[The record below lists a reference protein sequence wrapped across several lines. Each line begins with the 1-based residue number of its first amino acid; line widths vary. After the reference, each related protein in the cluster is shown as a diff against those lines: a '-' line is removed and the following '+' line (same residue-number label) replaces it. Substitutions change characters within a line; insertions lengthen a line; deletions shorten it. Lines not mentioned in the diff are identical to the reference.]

1 MGLVLILSNG
11 CNKNPLG
18 DGTTKKASNDIFI
31 ITCHGNVY
39 GYDWETLSL
48 SSELNIGRNPGN
60 IIYSNDGRNIFI
72 SSFSANSVSII
83 DANENTLIKTIH
95 IDGEPNGV
103 AFVAK
108 SNRLYVSN
116 ITKNQIEVID
126 LDTCQIIAKIELIDS
141 PYPLIASRSGDMVY
155 TSTISGYFIAIS
167 TKDNNIKNSIKL
179 EKEWLYS
186 LALSSDD
193 KFAYI
198 ASRSGNT
205 IFIVDLADFSL
216 NKTIANIT
224 KRPFPDGTID
234 DLVYS
239 ANSNL
244 LYYCDLNSNYVG
256 AIDLQQH
263 KVINRI
269 EVDRGPGDLDISPN
283 GKYLFSLQFG
293 AILMKPIP
301 DSRRVMLNVRA
312 TMNVIEIESMT
323 VIKKVALS
331 TAGATG
337 IAVDPTLD
345 F

>member
-1 MGLVLILSNG
+1 MGLILILSNG

-18 DGTTKKASNDIFI
+18 DGTTKKSSNDIFV
-31 ITCHGNVY
+31 ITYGGNVY

-48 SSELNIGRNPGN
+48 SSELNIGPNPGN
-60 IIYSNDGRNIFI
+60 IIYSNDGKKIFI
-72 SSFSANSVSII
+72 SSFSSNSISII

-103 AFVAK
+103 AFIAK

-116 ITKNQIEVID
+116 ITRNQIEVIN
-126 LDTCQIIAKIELIDS
+126 LDTYQIIAKIELIDS

-167 TKDNNIKNSIKL
+167 TKDNKIKNSIELK
-179 EKEWLYS
+179 KEWLYS
-186 LALSSDD
+186 LALSPDD

-205 IFIVDLADFSL
+205 IFIVNLDNFSL
-216 NKTIANIT
+216 NNPITNIT
-224 KRPFPDGTID
+224 KLPFPDGTID
-234 DLVYS
+234 DLVNS
-239 ANSNL
+239 PNSNF

-256 AIDLQQH
+256 AIDLQQN
-263 KVINRI
+263 KVTKII
-269 EVDRGPGDLDISPN
+269 EVDRGPRDLDISPN
-283 GKYLFSLQFG
+283 GKYLFSLQSG
-293 AILMKPIP
+293 GVLIKPIP

-331 TAGATG
+331 TTGAAA
-337 IAVDPTLD
+337 IAVDPTLN